1 MKTKQL
7 FGILLSFVL
16 IITSFSLVSVV
27 EAEEEKAQVPTA
39 EMIARAAEYNW
50 SVGGETLV
58 VMHKGKVLFEDY
70 ANGGEKGKWM
80 LLASGSK
87 SFVGVVALAAIDDGL
102 IKLDDKVCESITE
115 WKDDKLKSS
124 ITYRQLLTLTS
135 GLLTGDDNH
144 PHARGVSWLD
154 VIQSPMVGEPGKQF
168 GYGPYQFLAFGEAL
182 QRILLNTFDETYE
195 EYMKRRI
202 FKPLD
207 INVAWWMRDEV
218 NNPQIAGGMMLTSSD
233 WAKFGELVR
242 KQGLYNGEQL
252 IPSELFPL
260 LTQGTEQNPGYG
272 LTWWLKEPV
281 TQQHI
286 EAIPQ
291 LQGDMKDI
299 MNSDWLPEDMFMA
312 AGAGKQMLYI
322 IPSLE
327 LVIVRQAPAI
337 NDNQYHDI
345 EFLSLLLKEK
355 KNISL
360 NEDFSFNFDAAT
372 QYSNETDGF
381 GVLVKQHGKTI
392 YENYR
397 SPHDMNTDSHLHSAT
412 KGFWGP
418 VVAAMI
424 EDGMIRSY
432 DQKVSDILTEWKRTN
447 KKDVTIRQVMQLTSG
462 LKNDINEIQGEDPA
476 APDLY
481 DYAVNETVIVTR
493 PGTHFQYGPVN
504 FYVMGAFMDRLLKNH
519 NSEYI
524 DPLDYLQQRILDK
537 IGVKYEKWTRDD
549 VGNPHIPNGA
559 YLTPRNFA
567 TWGQFVLQK
576 GNWNGEQLIREDL
589 MEELFEP
596 SPVNPGFGLFMWLNQ
611 TGGWGASQIM
621 KAPNNSNAGFIYH
634 DGYSDL
640 IGIMGAGKNRMYL
653 IPSLDCVIVRQ
664 TLQDNDA
671 FVDHT
676 FLQYLFSNT
685 NKQNENKD
693 SFQYVMED
701 ATWHDDTRD
710 RDVPIRIY
718 APDLKHGEGPFPTIV
733 FSHGG
738 GESREAFTFLGTYWA
753 ERGYIVIFLTHLGS
767 DRSVIDEQK
776 ARGVTNPLKL
786 MAALDGP
793 EKFHLRPEDVSFVAD
808 QLVADGHNQPLL
820 KGRVDTN
827 RIGMGGQCAGSST
840 ALAMVGLNVNLPN
853 QEGATFVDDRFKVA
867 FAMSPQ
873 SGGGSPKSSFHEDS
887 WKDINVPTLVMTG
900 TADFNWIPAIK
911 ENPSLLQLPYDS
923 MPPGDKYLVEIK
935 DAQHNA
941 FTDSEPYYP
950 ARERDPRHHQWIQQ
964 ASTAFFDTYLKRD
977 EEARS
982 WLQKEKLEDETDG
995 ECRQEQKHKDESTY
1009 SVGVISQM
1017 TLPDKKRDVDI
1028 QLRIT
1033 YPMEDGTYPIIIFS
1047 HCIRGS
1053 KENFE
1058 FLVNH
1063 WVSHGYIVIQMDSTD
1078 TPSMEESWKNRVN
1091 DIVCII
1097 DSLES
1102 IEKQAH
1108 SIDGK
1113 MNKEVIGVGGHLVG
1127 AYASSMLAG
1136 MKRFNIDGNPQKDT
1150 FYDERVDAS
1159 LQLSPQGRGQGLTE
1173 KSWEDIHVPM
1183 LVAAGSNNP
1192 SRRTS
1197 NPSEWRTEP
1206 YEFAKPGDK
1215 YLLWIEKMTGS
1226 YAGLLTGAD
1235 IDEETASWIKNVT
1248 TAFWD
1253 ASLKKNEEEKN
1264 KLRSDHFMKGTDGE
1278 LLIKWK

>member
-1 MKTKQL
+1 MNKKMFQMLGIVLSL
-7 FGILLSFVL
+7 FLVL
-16 IITSFSLVSVV
+16 TTFSPVSVA
-27 EAEEEKAQVPTA
+27 EAEEGKVQVPTA
-39 EMIARAAEYNW
+39 DMIALAAEYNRN
-50 SVGGETLV
+50 VGGQTLV
-58 VMHKGKVLFEDY
+58 VMHQGNVLLEEY
-70 ANGGEKGKWM
+70 SNGGRKDKLM
-80 LLASGSK
+80 MLASGSK
-87 SFVGVVALAAIDDGL
+87 SFVGVAALAAVEDG
-102 IKLDDKVCESITE
+102 IIQLDDRVSSSLTE
-115 WKDDKLKSS
+115 WKDIGLKSQ
-124 ITYRQLLTLTS
+124 ITYKHLLQLTS
-135 GLLTGDDNH
+135 GLHPGPKVGRAKYLTWNQI
-144 PHARGVSWLD
+144 
-154 VIQSPMVGEPGKQF
+154 IQLPMTGRPGEQ
-168 GYGPYQFLAFGEAL
+168 YEYASSHFLAFGEAL
-182 QRILLNTFDETYE
+182 QRQTQKLYGETFEQYL
-195 EYMKRRI
+195 KRRI
-202 FKPLD
+202 LD
-207 INVAWWMRDEV
+207 PIGVKVYWISRCADD
-218 NNPQIAGGMMLTSSD
+218 NPQLAGGAYMTASD
-233 WAKFGELVR
+233 WATFGEWVR
-242 KQGLYNGEQL
+242 NKGLLHDKQIIEADM
-252 IPSELFPL
+252 FDL
-260 LTQGTEQNPGYG
+260 LTQGSEENPAYG

-281 TQQHI
+281 SKEQI
-286 EAIPQ
+286 KKIPL
-291 LQGDMKDI
+291 LQGDMGQI
-299 MNSDWLPEDMFMA
+299 ANSDWIPEDLFMA
-312 AGAGKQMLYI
+312 AGAGKQLLYI

-327 LVIVRQAPAI
+327 LVVVRQAPWG
-337 NDNQYHDI
+337 NEKYYRDM
-345 EFLSLLLKEK
+345 EFLSLLLR
-355 KNISL
+355 
-360 NEDFSFNFDAAT
+360 
-372 QYSNETDGF
+372 G
-381 GVLVKQHGKTI
+381 
-392 YENYR
+392 
-397 SPHDMNTDSHLHSAT
+397 
-412 KGFWGP
+412 
-418 VVAAMI
+418 
-424 EDGMIRSY
+424 
-432 DQKVSDILTEWKRTN
+432 QKLE
-447 KKDVTIRQVMQLTSG
+447 
-462 LKNDINEIQGEDPA
+462 
-476 APDLY
+476 
-481 DYAVNETVIVTR
+481 ETVSI
-493 PGTHFQYGPVN
+493 
-504 FYVMGAFMDRLLKNH
+504 
-519 NSEYI
+519 
-524 DPLDYLQQRILDK
+524 
-537 IGVKYEKWTRDD
+537 RD
-549 VGNPHIPNGA
+549 G
-559 YLTPRNFA
+559 
-567 TWGQFVLQK
+567 
-576 GNWNGEQLIREDL
+576 
-589 MEELFEP
+589 
-596 SPVNPGFGLFMWLNQ
+596 
-611 TGGWGASQIM
+611 
-621 KAPNNSNAGFIYH
+621 
-634 DGYSDL
+634 
-640 IGIMGAGKNRMYL
+640 
-653 IPSLDCVIVRQ
+653 
-664 TLQDNDA
+664 

-701 ATWHDDTRD
+701 ATWHDDARD

-718 APDLKHGEGPFPTIV
+718 APDLKHGEGLFPTIV

-793 EKFHLRPEDVSFVAD
+793 EKFHLRPEDVSFVVD

-853 QEGATFVDDRFKVA
+853 QESATFVDDRFKVA
-867 FAMSPQ
+867 LAMSPQ
-873 SGGGSPKSSFHEDS
+873 SGGGNPKSPFHADS
-887 WKDINVPTLVMTG
+887 WKDIHAPTLVITG
-900 TADFNWIPAIK
+900 TADFNWIPAMK
-911 ENPSLLQLPYDS
+911 KNPKLLQMAYDGLS
-923 MPPGDKYLVEIK
+923 PGNKYLVEIK
-935 DAQHNA
+935 DAEHNA

-964 ASTAFFDTYLKRD
+964 ASTAFFDTYLKGD
-977 EEARS
+977 EEARD

-1033 YPMEDGTYPIIIFS
+1033 YPIEDGIFPIIIFS
-1047 HCIRGS
+1047 HCIRGC

-1058 FLVNH
+1058 ALVKH
-1063 WVSHGYIVIQMDSTD
+1063 WSLNGYIVIQMDSTD

-1113 MNKEVIGVGGHLVG
+1113 MNKELIGVGGHLVG
-1127 AYASSMLAG
+1127 AYASSMLVG
-1136 MKRFNIDGNPQKDT
+1136 MKRFDAFGSEKEENLL
-1150 FYDERVDAS
+1150 DERIMAAM
-1159 LQLSPQGRGQGLTE
+1159 QLSPQGRGQGLTE

-1235 IDEETASWIKNVT
+1235 IDEETVSWIKNVT

-1253 ASLKKNEEEKN
+1253 ASLKKSEEEKN
-1264 KLRSDHFMKGTDGE
+1264 KLRSDYFMKDTDGE